1 MASSGPPRLSKVHK
15 QRLIQRFKRET
26 ARRERLLRQAGDRQA
41 EEISLKVKN
50 RLNKILR
57 KFWDIKIRNILELE
71 REMPLDQL
79 TLLKVLRQLENPSS
93 ASAL

>member
-26 ARRERLLRQAGDRQA
+26 VRRERLLRQAGDRQA

>member
-26 ARRERLLRQAGDRQA
+26 ARREQLLRQAGDRQA

-79 TLLKVLRQLENPSS
+79 TLLKVLRQLETPSS
-93 ASAL
+93 ASAV

>member
-1 MASSGPPRLSKVHK
+1 MPSSGPPRLSKAHK
-15 QRLIQRFKRET
+15 QRLIQRFRRET
-26 ARRERLLRQAGDRQA
+26 ARREQLLRQAGDKQA

-57 KFWDIKIRNILELE
+57 KFWDIKIRDILELE

-79 TLLKVLRQLENPSS
+79 TLLKVLRQLETPTSSS
-93 ASAL
+93 AV

>member
-15 QRLIQRFKRET
+15 QRLIQ
-26 ARRERLLRQAGDRQA
+26 RERLLRQAGDRQA

>member
-26 ARRERLLRQAGDRQA
+26 ARREQLLRQAGGRQA

-57 KFWDIKIRNILELE
+57 KFWDIKIRDILEVE

-79 TLLKVLRQLENPSS
+79 TLLKVLRQLEIPSS
-93 ASAL
+93 ASAV